1 MKEVYEK
8 LLENLAN
15 LTPEQK
21 VEEWE
26 ALKSYNDMGPEVE
39 YYLRSVMGALID
51 ESPVVANV
59 EKSNTTYSNSDLY
72 LAA

>member
-15 LTPEQK
+15 MTPEQK

-26 ALKSYNDMGPEVE
+26 ELKNYNDMGPEVE
-39 YYLRSVMGALID
+39 NYLRSVMGVL
-51 ESPVVANV
+51 
-59 EKSNTTYSNSDLY
+59 SN
-72 LAA
+72 

>member
-15 LTPEQK
+15 MTSEQK

-26 ALKSYNDMGPEVE
+26 ALKSYNDIGPEIKE
-39 YYLRSVMGALID
+39 IIKTNNM
-51 ESPVVANV
+51 
-59 EKSNTTYSNSDLY
+59 EKKIGEIFIFNGK
-72 LAA
+72 

>member
-15 LTPEQK
+15 MTPEEK

-26 ALKSYNDMGPEVE
+26 ALKSYNDMGPEVKE
-39 YYLRSVMGALID
+39 LL
-51 ESPVVANV
+51 
-59 EKSNTTYSNSDLY
+59 K
-72 LAA
+72 